1 MSTALVIGGSMAG
14 LLAARV
20 LSDHFDR
27 VIVLE
32 RDRFSEAP
40 ESRQGVPQGR
50 HAHALL
56 ARGEQVLSRLFPGIT
71 GDLVAG
77 GGVRGDIGDIC
88 RWFQFGGYKVQ
99 HRSGVENSMQT
110 RPFLEWHTRRRLAA
124 LPNIELRDGC
134 SVAGLLRDGS
144 RVTGVA
150 ANGNLEP
157 CEIKAD
163 LTVDCTGRGSRAP
176 RLLAEMGFESPQQ
189 SLVKINVGYSSRFF
203 RRRPGDLSGA
213 RVVLIFPQPPDD
225 RRGGALMPVEGD
237 RWLCTLGGWAGDYP
251 PIDPE
256 GYLAFARSLAAP
268 DIYNVVSKAE
278 PLSDPV
284 PHRFPSNQRTHYER
298 LTRFPDGYLV
308 LGDAVCSFNPL
319 YGQGMS
325 TSAIQAE
332 ALQRCLSGNAGAGL
346 ALRFF
351 AEAAKPIDTA
361 WHMAVSEDFRF
372 HGVTGPRPWG
382 LELGNRYV
390 AMVHRAVTR
399 DARVYGQFLRVL
411 NLLESPNTLF
421 RPGVVMRVL
430 LAGRGQLLLNRNSA
444 RVNVNVD

>member
-1 MSTALVIGGSMAG
+1 MTTAIVIGGSMAG

-20 LSDHFDR
+20 LSDHYGR

-32 RDRFSEAP
+32 RDHFAEAP

-56 ARGEQVLSRLFPGIT
+56 ARGEHILSRLFPGIT
-71 GDLVAG
+71 DELVAG
-77 GGVRGDIGDIC
+77 GGVRGDIGEIC

-99 HRSGVENSMQT
+99 HCSGVENSLQT

-124 LPNIELRDGC
+124 LPNVELRDGC
-134 SVAGLLRDGS
+134 SVADLLRNGS
-144 RVTGVA
+144 RVVGVVA
-150 ANGNLEP
+150 ECHGGRF
-157 CEIKAD
+157 EINAD
-163 LTVDCTGRGSRAP
+163 LSVDCTGRGSRAP
-176 RLLAEMGFESPQQ
+176 RHLAEMGFDSPGQ

-203 RRRPGDLSGA
+203 RRRPDDLVGA

-256 GYLAFARSLAAP
+256 GYLEFARSLAAP
-268 DIYNVVSKAE
+268 DIYSVISKAE

-298 LTRFPDGYLV
+298 LTRFPEGYLV

-332 ALQRCLSGNAGAGL
+332 ALERCIVQNAGAGL

-351 AEAAKPIDTA
+351 REAAKPIDTA
-361 WHMAVSEDFRF
+361 WQMAVSEDFRF
-372 HGVTGPRPWG
+372 RGVTGSRPRG
-382 LELGNRYV
+382 LELGNRYI

-399 DARVYGQFLRVL
+399 DAHVYGQFLRVL

-421 RPGVVMRVL
+421 HPTVMLRILWAANNYSTVIPPE
-430 LAGRGQLLLNRNSA
+430 ST
-444 RVNVNVD
+444 

>member
-1 MSTALVIGGSMAG
+1 MRTALVMGGSMAG

-27 VIVLE
+27 VIVVE
-32 RDRFSEAP
+32 RDRFADTP

-56 ARGEQVLSRLFPGIT
+56 ARGEQILSRLFPGIT

-77 GGVRGDIGDIC
+77 GGVRGDIGEIC
-88 RWFQFGGYKVQ
+88 RWFQFGGYKIQ
-99 HRSGVENSMQT
+99 HRSGVQNSLQT

-124 LPNIELRDGC
+124 LRNVELRDGC
-134 SVAGLLRDGS
+134 SAADLLRSGS
-144 RVTGVA
+144 RVLGVIA
-150 ANGNLEP
+150 ERNGERF
-157 CEIKAD
+157 EIPAD
-163 LTVDCTGRGSRAP
+163 LTVDCTGRGCRTP
-176 RLLAEMGFESPQQ
+176 RLLTEMGFDSPEQ

-203 RRRPGDLSGA
+203 RRRPGDLAGA

-251 PIDPE
+251 PIDSA
-256 GYLAFARSLAAP
+256 GYLEFARSLAAP
-268 DIYNVVSKAE
+268 DIYNLISKAD

-298 LTRFPDGYLV
+298 LKRFPEGYLV

-325 TSAIQAE
+325 TSAIQSE
-332 ALQRCLSGNAGAGL
+332 ALQRCLGRNRDAGL
-346 ALRFF
+346 ALHLF

-361 WHMAVSEDFRF
+361 WQMAVSEDFRF
-372 HGVTGPRPWG
+372 RGVTGPRPRG

-390 AMVHRAVTR
+390 AMVHRSVIR
-399 DARVYGQFLRVL
+399 DAHVYSSFLRVL
-411 NLLESPNTLF
+411 NLLEPPSTLF
-421 RPGVVMRVL
+421 RPRVVFRVL
-430 LAGRGQLLLNRNSA
+430 RAGVR
-444 RVNVNVD
+444 

>member
-1 MSTALVIGGSMAG
+1 MATAVVVGGSMAG

-20 LSDHFDR
+20 LADHFER

-32 RDRFSEAP
+32 RDRFAEAP
-40 ESRQGVPQGR
+40 QSRQGVPQGR

-56 ARGEQVLSRLFPGIT
+56 ARGERVLSRLFPGIT
-71 GDLVAG
+71 DELVAG
-77 GGVRGDIGDIC
+77 GGVRGDIGEIC

-110 RPFLEWHTRRRLAA
+110 RPFLEWHARRRLAA

-134 SVAGLLRDGS
+134 SADNLLRDGA

-150 ANGNLEP
+150 AGRDGEHI
-157 CEIKAD
+157 EIRAD

-176 RLLAEMGFESPQQ
+176 RLLAEMGFDSPAQ

-203 RRRPGDLSGA
+203 RRRPSDLAGA

-256 GYLAFARSLAAP
+256 GYLEFARSLAAP
-268 DIYNVVSKAE
+268 DIYNVIAKAE
-278 PLSDPV
+278 PLSEPV
-284 PHRFPSNQRTHYER
+284 PHRFPSNQRTHYEQ

-332 ALQRCLSGNAGAGL
+332 ALSRCLTANRGVGL

-351 AEAAKPIDTA
+351 SETTKAIDTA
-361 WHMAVSEDFRF
+361 WQMAVSEDFRF
-372 HGVTGPRPWG
+372 RGVTGPKPRA
-382 LELGNRYV
+382 LEFGNRYV
-390 AMVHRAVTR
+390 ALVHRAVTR
-399 DARVYGQFLRVL
+399 DAQVYGQFLRVL
-411 NLLESPNTLF
+411 NLLDPPSTLF
-421 RPGVVMRVL
+421 QPAIIYRVL
-430 LAGRGQLLLNRNSA
+430 RAATQASGHRT
-444 RVNVNVD
+444 

>member
-1 MSTALVIGGSMAG
+1 MAG

-20 LSDHFDR
+20 LADHFEQ

-32 RDRFSEAP
+32 RDRFADSA

-56 ARGEQVLSRLFPGIT
+56 ARGEQVLSRLFPGLT
-71 GDLVAG
+71 DDLVAG
-77 GGVRGDIGDIC
+77 GGVRGDIGEIC
-88 RWFQFGGYKVQ
+88 RWFHFGGYKLQ
-99 HRSGVENSMQT
+99 HRSGVQNSLQT

-124 LPNIELRDGC
+124 LPNVELRDGC
-134 SVAGLLRDGS
+134 SVADLLRDGP
-144 RVTGVA
+144 RVTGVIA
-150 ANGNLEP
+150 ERNGERF
-157 CEIKAD
+157 EVHAD

-176 RLLAEMGFESPQQ
+176 RLLAEMGFDSPEQ

-203 RRRPGDLSGA
+203 RRRPSDLAGA

-256 GYLAFARSLAAP
+256 GYLEFARSLAAP
-268 DIYNVVSKAE
+268 DIYNVISKAE

-298 LTRFPDGYLV
+298 LTRFPEGYLV

-332 ALQRCLSGNAGAGL
+332 ALERCLARNRGAGL

-351 AEAAKPIDTA
+351 AKASKPIDTA
-361 WHMAVSEDFRF
+361 WQMAVSEDFRF
-372 HGVTGPRPWG
+372 RGVTGPRPRG
-382 LELGNRYV
+382 LEMGNRYV
-390 AMVHRAVTR
+390 AMVHRAVIR
-399 DARVYGQFLRVL
+399 DARVYSQFLRVL

-421 RPGVVMRVL
+421 RPSIIARVL
-430 LAGRGQLLLNRNSA
+430 RGSQ
-444 RVNVNVD
+444 

>member
-1 MSTALVIGGSMAG
+1 MGTAIVIGGSMAG

-20 LSDHFDR
+20 LSDRFDR

-32 RDRFSEAP
+32 RDRFADSP

-56 ARGEQVLSRLFPGIT
+56 ARGEQVLSGLFPGIT
-71 GDLVAG
+71 DELVAG
-77 GGVRGDIGDIC
+77 GGVRGDIGEIC

-99 HRSGVENSMQT
+99 HRSGVENSLQT

-124 LPNIELRDGC
+124 VPNVELRDGC
-134 SVAGLLRDGS
+134 SAADLLRDS
-144 RVTGVA
+144 LRVTGVVA
-150 ANGNLEP
+150 ERHGERS
-157 CEIKAD
+157 EIRAG
-163 LTVDCTGRGSRAP
+163 LTIDCTGRGSRAP
-176 RLLAEMGFESPQQ
+176 RLLAEMGFDSPQQ

-203 RRRPGDLSGA
+203 RRRPDDLVGA

-251 PIDPE
+251 AIDPA
-256 GYLAFARSLAAP
+256 GYLDFARSLAAP
-268 DIYNVVSKAE
+268 DIHDVISKAE

-298 LTRFPDGYLV
+298 LTRFPEGYLV

-325 TSAIQAE
+325 SSAIQAE
-332 ALQRCLSGNAGAGL
+332 ALERCLARNRGAGL
-346 ALRFF
+346 ALRLF

-361 WHMAVSEDFRF
+361 WQMAVSEDFRF
-372 HGVTGPRPWG
+372 RGVTGPRPRG
-382 LELGNRYV
+382 LEVGNRYV

-411 NLLESPNTLF
+411 NLLDSPNTLF
-421 RPGVVMRVL
+421 RPSIIARVL
-430 LAGRGQLLLNRNSA
+430 WRGQ
-444 RVNVNVD
+444 